1 MKIKCLAL
9 ISACAIVG
17 AAFAQNTSDLT
28 ADHKTAGDV
37 LTYGMGYNNQRYS
50 ALTQINKDNVGK
62 LSATWAY
69 SLNNPQSHESQ
80 PIVHDGMMYIT
91 THDSTAALDP
101 LTGKQLW
108 KNMIEYKR
116 DVFAMACCGLLNR
129 GVAIYNG
136 KVYRGTLDSHIIAY
150 DAKTGKEVW
159 KTKVA
164 DYKLGHAIT
173 SAPLVANGVLLTGI
187 AGGEYG
193 TRGFVDGYDL
203 NTGKKLWRFYT
214 TAYGDEKGADTWPGE
229 TALRGGAPTWITGAY
244 DPELDLVYWGTGN
257 GGPWNAEFRK
267 GDNLYIASVIAIRPK
282 TGELVWHYQFS
293 PNDLYDYDATE
304 VGMLVD
310 MKIKGKDTKALVQ
323 ANRNGF
329 FYVLDRTNGKLI
341 AANPYVKVN
350 WADKIDMATGRP
362 VESALTKSIRAGGA
376 EEIFPS
382 VLGGKNW
389 TPMAW
394 NPANNLAYANTLNMS
409 WPYELAKPE
418 YKQGEWYLG
427 MNFKGVTMPKNEPH
441 GYLRAIDPMTG
452 KDKWSKPW
460 PGQPSMA
467 GTLVTA
473 GGLVFTGAATGEIMA
488 VDADSG
494 KTLWEFQS
502 GSGIIGLPVTWEHKG
517 QQYVSIVSG
526 GGGVWA
532 LLGDAR
538 MADTPAGGTLWT
550 FSVK

>member
-1 MKIKCLAL
+1 VKIKCLAL
-9 ISACAIVG
+9 ISACAIAG

-69 SLNNPQSHESQ
+69 SLNNPQGHESQ
-80 PIVHDGMMYIT
+80 PIVHDGVMYIT

-203 NTGKKLWRFYT
+203 NTGKKL
-214 TAYGDEKGADTWPGE
+214 
-229 TALRGGAPTWITGAY
+229 
-244 DPELDLVYWGTGN
+244 
-257 GGPWNAEFRK
+257 
-267 GDNLYIASVIAIRPK
+267 
-282 TGELVWHYQFS
+282 
-293 PNDLYDYDATE
+293 
-304 VGMLVD
+304 
-310 MKIKGKDTKALVQ
+310 
-323 ANRNGF
+323 
-329 FYVLDRTNGKLI
+329 
-341 AANPYVKVN
+341 
-350 WADKIDMATGRP
+350 
-362 VESALTKSIRAGGA
+362 
-376 EEIFPS
+376 
-382 VLGGKNW
+382 
-389 TPMAW
+389 
-394 NPANNLAYANTLNMS
+394 
-409 WPYELAKPE
+409 
-418 YKQGEWYLG
+418 
-427 MNFKGVTMPKNEPH
+427 
-441 GYLRAIDPMTG
+441 
-452 KDKWSKPW
+452 
-460 PGQPSMA
+460 
-467 GTLVTA
+467 
-473 GGLVFTGAATGEIMA
+473 
-488 VDADSG
+488 
-494 KTLWEFQS
+494 
-502 GSGIIGLPVTWEHKG
+502 
-517 QQYVSIVSG
+517 
-526 GGGVWA
+526 
-532 LLGDAR
+532 
-538 MADTPAGGTLWT
+538 
-550 FSVK
+550 